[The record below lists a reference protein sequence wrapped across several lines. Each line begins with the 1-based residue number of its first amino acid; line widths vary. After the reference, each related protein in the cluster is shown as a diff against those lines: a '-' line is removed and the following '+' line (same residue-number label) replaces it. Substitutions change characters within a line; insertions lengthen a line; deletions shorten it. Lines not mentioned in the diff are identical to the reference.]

1 MLIRR
6 STPTT
11 PTQVRSIVVAGRQL
25 RVAVRHGDGTRV
37 PLLLFNGIGASLDLL
52 QPFVDALDPSLE
64 VISFDVPGVGGSP
77 LPARPYRFTG
87 LCRLASQMLDT
98 LGYRSPVDVL
108 GISWGGGVA
117 QHFALTARRRCR
129 RLVLV
134 STATG
139 AIMVPARPAVL
150 VRMITPRRYLDPEHL
165 QRVAPTLYG
174 GTARDDPE
182 WVKTMMHAQSRVGS
196 PRGYLYQLAGRDRLD
211 EPSVP
216 AAAAPA
222 HADPVR
228 RRRPADPAGQRPAAA
243 AAHPALAAARL
254 PRRAPEPG
262 HRGRRAR
269 AGRGR
274 LPDRGRPGRHPR
286 SPARAQEGPMTSAP
300 DSDFYSLEL
309 LLDPAGRQKLQ
320 QVREFMEKEIEPVIN
335 RYWTREE
342 FPRELIPAIG
352 RLGIVGLAY
361 DGYGCA
367 GGGNLLDGMVAMEL
381 ARVDSSIATF
391 FGVHS
396 GLAMGSI
403 YLCGSEEQKQR
414 WLPAMARLEKIG
426 AFGLT
431 EPEVGSGASR
441 GLTTTARRDG
451 DEWVLNGQKKWIGN
465 ATFAD
470 YVVIWARD
478 LEDNQVKG
486 FVVEQPTPGF
496 STTKMRDKIALRV
509 VQNAYITMEDA
520 RVPEANRLQ
529 NANSFRDTAA
539 VLRLT
544 RAGVAWMAVGCGRGA
559 YEHALAYAKERQ
571 QFGRPIAG
579 FQLVQDQLV
588 RMLANVTSS
597 ACLCVRLAQLQEAG
611 IADDQHSALAKA
623 FCTVRMRET
632 VGLARELLGGNGI
645 LLEYH
650 VGRFV
655 ADAEAI
661 YSYEGTREMN
671 TLIVGRAITGTG
683 AFV

>member
-1 MLIRR
+1 
-6 STPTT
+6 
-11 PTQVRSIVVAGRQL
+11 
-25 RVAVRHGDGTRV
+25 
-37 PLLLFNGIGASLDLL
+37 
-52 QPFVDALDPSLE
+52 
-64 VISFDVPGVGGSP
+64 
-77 LPARPYRFTG
+77 
-87 LCRLASQMLDT
+87 
-98 LGYRSPVDVL
+98 
-108 GISWGGGVA
+108 
-117 QHFALTARRRCR
+117 
-129 RLVLV
+129 
-134 STATG
+134 
-139 AIMVPARPAVL
+139 
-150 VRMITPRRYLDPEHL
+150 
-165 QRVAPTLYG
+165 
-174 GTARDDPE
+174 
-182 WVKTMMHAQSRVGS
+182 
-196 PRGYLYQLAGRDRLD
+196 
-211 EPSVP
+211 
-216 AAAAPA
+216 
-222 HADPVR
+222 
-228 RRRPADPAGQRPAAA
+228 
-243 AAHPALAAARL
+243 
-254 PRRAPEPG
+254 
-262 HRGRRAR
+262 
-269 AGRGR
+269 
-274 LPDRGRPGRHPR
+274 
-286 SPARAQEGPMTSAP
+286 MTSAP

-309 LLDPAGRQKLQ
+309 LLDPVGRQKLQ

-352 RLGIVGLAY
+352 QLGIVGLAY

-414 WLPAMARLEKIG
+414 WLPAMARLEKVG

-478 LEDNQVKG
+478 VEDNQVKG
-486 FVVEQPTPGF
+486 FVVEQPTSGF

-559 YEHALAYAKERQ
+559 YEHALTYAKQRQ